1 MVLTQK
7 WTGIIRQM
15 KNFRDIIEDTLIRL
29 EEFQSIV
36 SMVESGSSECMQQH
50 LPKLQHM
57 KDSMTSLRRR
67 IDALEHVVAMAN
79 MNLSTLE
86 AAVDKA
92 EAELGISDRLFGMLN
107 PLLFFK
113 KTQEP
118 VASNTVPMYKSPM
131 IYRSDDYFQRE

>member
-1 MVLTQK
+1 
-7 WTGIIRQM
+7 M
-15 KNFRDIIEDTLIRL
+15 KNFRDIVEDTLIRL

-36 SMVESGSSECMQQH
+36 TMVENGSTECIQQH

-57 KDSMTSLRRR
+57 KDGMASLCKR

-79 MNLSTLE
+79 INLSSLE

-92 EAELGISDRLFGMLN
+92 EAELGVSDRLFGILN
-107 PLLFFK
+107 PLSFFK
-113 KTQEP
+113 KTTQEP
-118 VASNTVPMYKSPM
+118 VVSNATPMYKSPV